1 MIALSYFLNS
11 ITLTFIS
18 WIVGFLLNNCIKSRR
33 FYQRVSNLNFIKTEA
48 INKSIGLRIFKWTIK
63 NSFFKYFNQKLKF
76 ETRPTILQIQ
86 NIRREMTYSEISH
99 LIAFLFLLIIA
110 LIKVL
115 NEQFTYG
122 VILFVFNFIFN
133 LYPSLLQQQN
143 KRQID
148 RILKQ

>member
-18 WIVGFLLNNCIKSRR
+18 WIVGLLLNNCIKNRR

-110 LIKVL
+110 LTKVL
-115 NEQFTYG
+115 NGQLTYG
-122 VILFVFNFIFN
+122 VILFVFNIIFN